1 MPRGHNTSVMVD
13 TDESSGPL
21 PMRRTALASLAGATL
36 EWYDFQLYGWLSAL
50 AFNRLFFPVDNP
62 TIGTLLAFMSFG
74 VGFVM
79 RPIGALIFGHLG
91 DRIGRKSTLMLTLLM
106 TGIPTVVIGLLP
118 TYATIGVWAPAILVM
133 LRLLQG
139 FGLGGEFG
147 GASLV
152 VVEHAPSNRRGFWGS
167 FAGLGNPVGQLLS
180 IIVVY
185 AVLVLLPDDAFLSWG
200 WRVPYLLGIII
211 LAAGLYLRFRIVET
225 PAFAAM
231 KHAGAQSKLPAK
243 NLFAQYP
250 LTILKAFG
258 ARVAD
263 AGTWAVFL
271 VFGVSYATNELHI
284 SKPLTTVGIAIA
296 LVMQILVVLWAG
308 RLSDKL
314 GRRTVIMIGAVI
326 VAIGIFPSFLL
337 INTAQPVLLWLAFA
351 LGFPIGT
358 GMIFAPVGA
367 FLPELFNPRVR
378 FTGTSVVFQLSS
390 LAAGLV
396 PTIATSLLL
405 LGNHQP
411 WLVCGFVVVLAVITF
426 ACTYRLPETHRRD
439 LDHDLD
445 YQPTG
450 K

>member
-1 MPRGHNTSVMVD
+1 MAVPQSRSSTSRSTHGGAV
-13 TDESSGPL
+13 S
-21 PMRRTALASLAGATL
+21 MRRTALASLAGATL

-50 AFNRLFFPVDNP
+50 AFNQLFFPATDP
-62 TIGTLLAFMSFG
+62 TVGTLLAFMSFG
-74 VGFVM
+74 SGFVM
-79 RPIGALIFGHLG
+79 RPIGALVFGHLG
-91 DRIGRKSTLMLTLLM
+91 DRLGRKSTLLITLLM
-106 TGIPTVVIGLLP
+106 TGVPTVVIGLLP
-118 TYATIGVWAPAILVM
+118 TYATIGVWAPALLVI

-152 VVEHAPSNRRGFWGS
+152 VVEHAPDGRRGFWGS

-185 AVLVLLPDDAFLSWG
+185 TVLVAVPDDAFTAWG
-200 WRVPYLLGIII
+200 WRIPYLVGLII
-211 LAAGLYLRFRIVET
+211 LIAGLYIRFRIVET

-231 KHAGAQSKLPAK
+231 KESGGESKLPAK
-243 NLFAQYP
+243 ALFARYP

-271 VFGVSYATNELHI
+271 VFGVSYATNDLGI
-284 SKPLTTVGIAIA
+284 DKPLTTVGVAIA

-308 RLSDKL
+308 RLSDRF
-314 GRRTVIMIGAVI
+314 GRRPVIMIGAI
-326 VAIGIFPSFLL
+326 VVAVGIFPSFVL
-337 INTAQPVLLWLAFA
+337 INTAQPSLLWLAFA

-367 FLPELFNPRVR
+367 FLPELFDPHVR

-405 LGNHQP
+405 LGGHTP
-411 WLVCGFVVVLAVITF
+411 WLVCGFVVVLAIITF
-426 ACTYRLPETHRRD
+426 GCTYRLPETHRKD
-439 LDHDLD
+439 INQD
-445 YQPTG
+445 PTTTGFG